1 MDYKCIDI
9 QDGGIRRM
17 RDINVWKKNIKSEK
31 QIEMFKNDDKQLEPS
46 TKKRDS
52 SFYRKRKTGKKS
64 NMMLR
69 GKALLQY
76 RKEILEEIE

>member
-1 MDYKCIDI
+1 M
-9 QDGGIRRM
+9 
-17 RDINVWKKNIKSEK
+17 VWCWISKNIEAEK
-31 QIEMFKNDDKQLEPS
+31 QIEMFKNQEKQIEPS

-52 SFYRKRKTGKKS
+52 SFYRKRKKGKKS